1 MSKNKVEE
9 QDIIDQIAKVE
20 YHILPGTTTTIAVI
34 TLKNEWASTGISACA
49 DPANFNKEVGEEWAY
64 KDAFKKLWPLFGFML
79 RQRLHDE
86 SVLPEG
92 VPDTFLTRLAAERD
106 RTVED
111 LNKLNA
117 FLAGDSSAK
126 LDHEALSDL
135 KHQSDVMTRLA
146 FILSKRY
153 DDLTIKAGE

>member
-9 QDIIDQIAKVE
+9 QDIIDQISKVE

-64 KDAFKKLWPLFGFML
+64 KDAFKKLWPLFGFLL

-86 SVLPEG
+86 STHTAEPE
-92 VPDTFLTRLAAERD
+92 TFLTRLRVERD
-106 RTVED
+106 RTVGD
-111 LNKLNA
+111 LNKLSS
-117 FLAGDSSAK
+117 FLDGDVSK
-126 LDHEALSDL
+126 LSEDAVSDL
-135 KHQSDVMTRLA
+135 HLQKAVMT
-146 FILSKRY
+146 
-153 DDLTIKAGE
+153 

>member
-34 TLKNEWASTGISACA
+34 TLKNEWASTGISACV

-79 RQRLHDE
+79 RQRLHD
-86 SVLPEG
+86 
-92 VPDTFLTRLAAERD
+92 
-106 RTVED
+106 
-111 LNKLNA
+111 
-117 FLAGDSSAK
+117 
-126 LDHEALSDL
+126 
-135 KHQSDVMTRLA
+135 
-146 FILSKRY
+146 
-153 DDLTIKAGE
+153 DLTVQKVAE

>member
-20 YHILPGTTTTIAVI
+20 YHILPDTTTTIGVI
-34 TLKNEWASTGISACA
+34 HLKNGWTSTGISACV

-64 KDAFKKLWPLFGFML
+64 KDAFKKLWPLFGFLL

-86 SVLPEG
+86 STHTAE
-92 VPDTFLTRLAAERD
+92 PDTFLTRLAAERD

-117 FLAGDSSAK
+117 FLAGEASAK

-153 DDLTIKAGE
+153 DDLTVQKVAE